1 MRKQL
6 RFVSISGTPLVK
18 DGGVELQF
26 ITDPARNED
35 DVVIEMSRDELKR
48 LYERIGDRLH
58 AEVYGR

>member
-1 MRKQL
+1 MRNQQK
-6 RFVSISGTPLVK
+6 FISVSGTALIK
-18 DGGVELQF
+18 EERVELQF
-26 ITDPARNED
+26 ITDPAKNVD